1 MSKTLRELTNQAIAV
16 KNHYDNAR
24 KESGKEVWN
33 VQNRMS
39 GLVGDVGALSKLI
52 MMKHGLRGA
61 PENIDELLAH
71 ELSDCLFSVMVIAKE
86 LNIDLEEAFSK
97 TTGELHARI
106 ERGDV

>member
-1 MSKTLRELTNQAIAV
+1 MNQTLNELTNQAIAV
-16 KNHYDNAR
+16 KNHYDKVR
-24 KESGKEVWN
+24 LESGKEIWN

-39 GLVGDVGALSKLI
+39 GFTGDVGALSKLI
-52 MMKHGLRGA
+52 MMKHDLRDA

-86 LNIDLEEAFSK
+86 LNIDLEQAFSK
-97 TTGELHARI
+97 TVGELHARI